1 VSVAGGGIS
10 WGLFLAA
17 SLALACTPGPDMIY
31 VVSRALAQGRRAG
44 LVSAAGLTLGL
55 AAHTLLAAFGVSV
68 LLASSA
74 TAFML
79 LKGAGAIYLLW
90 IGVQMWRTP
99 PALNFDSSG
108 APLDSRR
115 LFLQGS
121 LSALLNPKLALFF
134 LAFLPQF
141 VPADSTSPVADAI
154 LLGLTFSAIGVA
166 VQALAGVVAGSLSEG
181 LRRRPAAV
189 RGLFRFSGTLM
200 IGLGLRL
207 LVAPR

>member
-1 VSVAGGGIS
+1 MAGGGVS

-44 LVSAAGLTLGL
+44 LVSAAGLSLGL
-55 AAHTLLAAFGVSV
+55 VAHTLLAALGVSV

-74 TAFML
+74 TAFTL

-90 IGVQMWRTP
+90 IGVQMWRAP
-99 PALNFDSSG
+99 PALQFDAAG
-108 APLDSRR
+108 ATLDTRR

-141 VPADSTSPVADAI
+141 VPADSASPVIDAI
-154 LLGLTFSAIGVA
+154 LLGLTVSAIGVA
-166 VQALAGVVAGSLSEG
+166 VQALAGVVAGSLNEG

-207 LVAPR
+207 LIAPK

>member
-1 VSVAGGGIS
+1 MAGGGVS

-31 VVSRALAQGRRAG
+31 VVSRALAQGRRVG
-44 LVSAAGLTLGL
+44 LVSAAGLSLGL
-55 AAHTLLAAFGVSV
+55 AAHTLLAALGVSV

-79 LKGAGAIYLLW
+79 LKGAGAFYLLW
-90 IGVQMWRTP
+90 IGVQMWRAP
-99 PALNFDSSG
+99 PVLQLDAGG
-108 APLDSRR
+108 ARLDTRR

-141 VPADSTSPVADAI
+141 VPADSRSPIADAI
-154 LLGLTFSAIGVA
+154 ALGLTFSAIGVG
-166 VQALAGVVAGSLSEG
+166 VQALAGIVAGSLSEG

-207 LVAPR
+207 LVAPK

>member
-1 VSVAGGGIS
+1 MGGGGVS

-17 SLALACTPGPDMIY
+17 SLALACTPGPDMIF
-31 VVSRALAQGRRAG
+31 VVSCALAQGRRAG

-55 AAHTLLAAFGVSV
+55 AAHTLLAALGVSV

-74 TAFML
+74 AAFTL

-90 IGVQMWRTP
+90 IGVQMWRAP
-99 PALNFDSSG
+99 PSLHFD
-108 APLDSRR
+108 AAATPLDTRR

-141 VPADSTSPVADAI
+141 VPADSPSPVADAVA
-154 LLGLTFSAIGVA
+154 LGLTFSAIGVV

-207 LVAPR
+207 LIAPK

>member
-1 VSVAGGGIS
+1 MAGGGVS

-44 LVSAAGLTLGL
+44 LVSAAGLSLGL
-55 AAHTLLAAFGVSV
+55 VAHTLLAALGVSV

-74 TAFML
+74 TAFTL

-90 IGVQMWRTP
+90 IGVQMWRAP
-99 PALNFDSSG
+99 PALQFDAAG
-108 APLDSRR
+108 ATLDTRR

-141 VPADSTSPVADAI
+141 VPADSASPVIDAI
-154 LLGLTFSAIGVA
+154 LLGLTVSAIGVA
-166 VQALAGVVAGSLSEG
+166 VQALAGVGAGSRSEG
-181 LRRRPAAV
+181 RRRRPAAV
-189 RGLFRFSGTLM
+189 RWLVRFSGTLM

-207 LVAPR
+207 LIAPR